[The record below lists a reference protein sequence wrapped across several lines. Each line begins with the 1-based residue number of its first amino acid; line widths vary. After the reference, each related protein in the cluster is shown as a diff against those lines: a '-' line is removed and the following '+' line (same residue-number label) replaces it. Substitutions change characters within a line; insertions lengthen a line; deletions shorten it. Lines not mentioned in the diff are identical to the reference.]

1 MEVAMT
7 AEGLNMSQQKL
18 QKRITDLKEEVSR
31 ERSLRSSLEES
42 HNTLL
47 TRVREMENVV
57 EMERTGVTVL
67 MLNIYI
73 FLYHK

>member
-18 QKRITDLKEEVSR
+18 QKRITDLKDEVSR

>member
-1 MEVAMT
+1 MT

>member
-57 EMERTGVTVL
+57 EMERTGVTLL